1 MLAKDDTVEGK
12 DPAGW
17 YPKLMNAAVMV
28 VSKTR
33 PVWVRRKRKR
43 MKEEGRKREDGQP
56 SDGRWMDGWVGGRR
70 RRYGGD
76 VQPMATYYD
85 CPNHQGYGDGNQ
97 TATISDE

>member
-1 MLAKDDTVEGK
+1 MEGK

-56 SDGRWMDGWVGGRR
+56 SDGRWMDGW
-70 RRYGGD
+70 
-76 VQPMATYYD
+76 M
-85 CPNHQGYGDGNQ
+85 DGFGWETTKIRWRCAANGN
-97 TATISDE
+97 ILRLSESSRLW